1 MRTLLTAAAIFCA
14 ICAAGQTTRKGNTFV
29 QQKAVRDTLVTSY
42 KYESNGKTY
51 PTVVNRKT
59 GSCYICKVSKN
70 GKWYRQY
77 MGKEIK
83 ETICNELKIKK
94 S

>member
-29 QQKAVRDTLVTSY
+29 QQKAERDTLVTSY

-51 PTVVNRKT
+51 PIVVNRKT

>member
-1 MRTLLTAAAIFCA
+1 MRTLLISAALFCT
-14 ICAAGQTTRKGNTFV
+14 ICAAGQTTRTGNTFV
-29 QQKAVRDTLVTSY
+29 QQKAVRDTLVTTY

-51 PTVVNRKT
+51 PIVVNKKT
-59 GSCYICKVSKN
+59 GACYICKVSKN

>member
-1 MRTLLTAAAIFCA
+1 MRTFLTAAALFCA

-29 QQKAVRDTLVTSY
+29 QQTAVRDTLVTSY
-42 KYESNGKTY
+42 KYESNGKIQ
-51 PTVVNRKT
+51 PLVVNRKT
-59 GSCYICKVSKN
+59 GACYICKVSKN

-83 ETICNELKIKK
+83 ETINN
-94 S
+94 